1 LLAVVK
7 WTVTTQPLSFE
18 KMQDFEQLG
27 VFYLGSDYDLAQRT
41 RRPELVL
48 YDSRHLTTHALC
60 VGMTGSGKTG
70 LCIGLLEE
78 AAIDGV
84 PAIVIDPKGDI
95 ANLLL
100 SFPGAKPEDF
110 EAWIDVEE
118 AARQGMSPTDFAKK
132 VASDH
137 AAGLGAWGQDVAR
150 IKRFRDACEL
160 TIYTPGSSAGIEL
173 SLLRSFAAPDAA
185 VLEDAELFAGK
196 VEGAVSGL
204 LGLVGVEV
212 DALRSREHVLL
223 SQIFSQAWAAGKSL
237 DLAAIIGAIQTPPFE
252 RVGVIE
258 LETFYPKKD
267 RSGLAVAVNSLLASP
282 AAAGWARGEALD
294 VARLLRTAEGKPR
307 ISIISIA
314 HLSDAQRMFF
324 VTLLLDEMLGW
335 MRRQSGTSSLRALLY
350 MDEIFG
356 YFPPTAAPPSKRP
369 MLTLLKQA
377 RAFGLGI
384 VLATQNPID
393 LDYKGLSNC
402 GTWFLGRLQTE
413 RDKLR
418 VLEGLEGAALG
429 SGMAFDRNVMDR
441 VLSALG
447 SRVFL
452 MNDVREAGPRIFQ
465 TRQTLSYLRGPLSR
479 DQIKTLMDPRKAA
492 AAATAPATSG
502 VPKTLE
508 MAAAPAPTAALRPSA
523 PDGLPEL
530 FVPCIGPGP
539 ISYQPALGVTAKVHF
554 VDTKAG
560 VDSWESLTLL
570 VPLSEQTL
578 DLDLGAA
585 TEAPAGLLRDATHE
599 PLAGAAFLPLP
610 KRAPTQ
616 KQLTAWKKSLVT
628 HLYQHKK
635 LELMSCPALE
645 LTAATGETLGEFR
658 ARVDQAA
665 REARDAELQELR
677 TKYDPKFQQ
686 LKTKLDVIEAKLAE
700 QRAQASAKQIDT
712 AAVFGGA
719 LLGALIGRSAVSAS
733 TVRRGASVARS
744 VGRTKKEMGDVT
756 RVEEQRTALH
766 QKWAELQ
773 AEANAKLAAL
783 QQAGPAAALPVSTVQ
798 LAPRKTDTD
807 VGTLTLVWLP
817 LRRDASGN
825 PSYAFTAS

>member
-1 LLAVVK
+1 M
-7 WTVTTQPLSFE
+7 T
-18 KMQDFEQLG
+18 QDFEQLG
-27 VFYLGSDYDLAQRT
+27 AFYLGSRYDLAERQRAA
-41 RRPELVL
+41 ELVL

-100 SFPGAKPEDF
+100 TFPGTKPADF
-110 EAWIDVEE
+110 LPWVDAEE
-118 AARQGMSPTDFAKK
+118 AARQGLSPQDFATKMAAQH
-132 VASDH
+132 V
-137 AAGLGAWGQDVAR
+137 AGLADWGQDVTR
-150 IKRFRDACEL
+150 IQRFRDACDL
-160 TIYTPGSSAGIEL
+160 TIYTPGSSAGVEL
-173 SLLRSFAAPDAA
+173 SLLRSFDAPDAA

-196 VEGAVSGL
+196 VEGTVSGL
-204 LGLVGVEV
+204 LGLVGIEV

-223 SQIFSQAWAAGKSL
+223 SQILSQAWAAGKSL
-237 DLAAIIGAIQTPPFE
+237 DLAGIIGAIQNPPFD

-258 LETFYPKKD
+258 LEGFYPKKE
-267 RSGLAVAVNSLLASP
+267 RAALAVAVNALLASP

-307 ISIISIA
+307 ISILSIA

-324 VTLLLDEMLGW
+324 VTLLLDEVVAW

-356 YFPPTAAPPSKRP
+356 YFPPTATPPSKRP

-393 LDYKGLSNC
+393 LDYKGLANC

-429 SGMAFDRNVMDR
+429 ANQAFDRAQMDQ

-452 MNDVREAGPRIFQ
+452 MNDVREPGPVIFQ
-465 TRQTLSYLRGPLSR
+465 TRYTLSFLRGPLSR
-479 DQIKTLMDPRKAA
+479 DQIKTLMDPKKAQAPAA
-492 AAATAPATSG
+492 APG

-508 MAAAPAPTAALRPSA
+508 MEAVPAPGGGARPSA

-530 FVPCIGPGP
+530 FVPGSGDGPVA
-539 ISYQPALGVTAKVHF
+539 YQPAVGVTAKLHF
-554 VDTKAG
+554 VDAKAG
-560 VDSWESLTLL
+560 IDVWRNLAIL
-570 VPLSEQTL
+570 VPLAEQTL
-578 DLDLGAA
+578 DLDFA
-585 TEAPAGLLRDATHE
+585 TGSAVNPAVLASTVHE
-599 PLAGAAFLPLP
+599 PTPGATFLPLP
-610 KRAPTQ
+610 KRTPTQ
-616 KQLTAWKKSLVT
+616 KQITSWKKSFVT
-628 HLYQHKK
+628 HLYQNEK
-635 LELMSCPALE
+635 LELLSCPTLA
-645 LTAATGETLGEFR
+645 LTAEPNESRAAFR
-658 ARVDQAA
+658 ARVDQLA
-665 REARDAELQELR
+665 REERDAAVQALR
-677 TKYDPKFQQ
+677 EKYDPKFQQ
-686 LKTKLDVIEAKLAE
+686 LQTKLDAIQGKLE
-700 QRAQASAKQIDT
+700 QEQADVSAKRIDT
-712 AAVFGGA
+712 AAAFGGA
-719 LLGALIGRSAVSAS
+719 VLGALIGRSALSVG
-733 TVRRGASVARS
+733 TVRRGASVVRS
-744 VGRTKKEMGDVT
+744 AGRVKKEQGDVE
-756 RVEEQRTALH
+756 RAEAQQDALRE
-766 QKWAELQ
+766 KWAALQ
-773 AEANAKLAAL
+773 AEANAQLAAL
-783 QQAGPAAALPVSTVQ
+783 QAQGGPAHPISNTQ
-798 LAPRKTDTD
+798 LTPRKADTD

-817 LRRDASGN
+817 FRRDASGN
-825 PSYAFTAS
+825 PAYAFNWG

>member
-1 LLAVVK
+1 M
-7 WTVTTQPLSFE
+7 T
-18 KMQDFEQLG
+18 QDFEQLG
-27 VFYLGSDYDLAQRT
+27 AFYLGSHYDLAERK

-100 SFPGAKPEDF
+100 TFPGAKPEDF
-110 EAWIDVEE
+110 LPWVDVEE
-118 AARQGMSPTDFAKK
+118 AARQGLSPADFATKI
-132 VASDH
+132 AGQH
-137 AAGLGAWGQDVAR
+137 AAGLADWGQDVAR
-150 IKRFRDACEL
+150 IQRFRDACDL
-160 TIYTPGSSAGIEL
+160 TIYTPGSSAGVEL
-173 SLLRSFAAPDAA
+173 SLLRSFEAPDSA

-196 VEGAVSGL
+196 VEGTVSGL
-204 LGLVGVEV
+204 LGLVGIEV

-237 DLAAIIGAIQTPPFE
+237 DLAGIIGAIQNPPFE

-258 LETFYPKKD
+258 LEGFYPKKD
-267 RSGLAVAVNSLLASP
+267 RAALAIAVNALLASP

-294 VARLLRTAEGKPR
+294 VSRLLRTSEGKPR
-307 ISIISIA
+307 ISILSIA

-324 VTLLLDEMLGW
+324 VTLLLDEVLGW

-418 VLEGLEGAALG
+418 VLEGLEGALLG
-429 SGMAFDRNVMDR
+429 ANQAFDRGVMDQ

-452 MNDVREAGPRIFQ
+452 MNDVREPGPVIFQ
-465 TRQTLSYLRGPLSR
+465 TRSTLSFLRGPLSR
-479 DQIKTLMDPRKAA
+479 DQIKTLMDPKKALA
-492 AAATAPATSG
+492 KAPEAR

-508 MAAAPAPTAALRPSA
+508 MEAVPGLGGSARPSA
-523 PDGLPEL
+523 PEGLPEL
-530 FVPCIGPGP
+530 FVPSTGSGPVA
-539 ISYQPALGVTAKVHF
+539 YQPAVGLSAKLHF
-554 VDTKAG
+554 VGAKAG
-560 VDSWESLTLL
+560 VDSWRNLTLL
-570 VPLSEQTL
+570 VPLTEQTL
-578 DLDLGAA
+578 DLDFALGTAMSPGLLLGA
-585 TEAPAGLLRDATHE
+585 LHE
-599 PLAGAAFLPLP
+599 PTPGATFLPLP
-610 KRAPTQ
+610 KRTPSQ
-616 KQLTAWKKSLVT
+616 KQLTSWKKSFVSY
-628 HLYQHKK
+628 LYQSQK
-635 LELMSCPALE
+635 LELLTCPSLE
-645 LTAATGETLGEFR
+645 LTAEANESASAFQ
-658 ARVDQAA
+658 ARVDQRA
-665 REARDAELQELR
+665 REERDAAVQALR
-677 TKYDPKFQQ
+677 AKYDPKFQQ
-686 LKTKLDVIEAKLAE
+686 LQTKLDAIEGKLAAE
-700 QRAQASAKQIDT
+700 QADVSAKQVDT
-712 AAVFGGA
+712 AAAFGGA
-719 LLGALIGRSAVSAS
+719 ILGALIGRSAVSVG
-733 TVRRGASVARS
+733 TVRRGAAVVRS
-744 VGRTKKEMGDVT
+744 AGRISKEKGDVE
-756 RVEEQRTALH
+756 RAQAQRELLRE
-766 QKWAELQ
+766 KWAVLQ
-773 AEANAKLAAL
+773 AEANAQLAAL
-783 QQAGPAAALPVSTVQ
+783 QAEAPGPTREITRAELS
-798 LAPRKTDTD
+798 PRKSDTD

-817 LRRDASGN
+817 FRRDAAGN
-825 PSYAFTAS
+825 PSYAFTSA

>member
-1 LLAVVK
+1 
-7 WTVTTQPLSFE
+7 
-18 KMQDFEQLG
+18 MQDFEQLG
-27 VFYLGSDYDLAQRT
+27 VFYLGSGYDLGERK
-41 RRPELVL
+41 RRPELLL

-110 EAWIDVEE
+110 LPWIDVEE
-118 AARQGMSPTDFAKK
+118 AARQGLSPTDFAAK
-132 VASDH
+132 VARDH
-137 AAGLGAWGQDVAR
+137 AAGLRDWGQDVAR
-150 IKRFRDACEL
+150 IQRFRDACDL
-160 TIYTPGSSAGIEL
+160 TIYTPGSAAGVEL
-173 SLLRSFAAPDAA
+173 SLLRSFVAPEAA

-204 LGLVGVEV
+204 LGLVGVEA
-212 DALRSREHVLL
+212 DALRGREHLLL

-237 DLAAIIGAIQTPPFE
+237 DLAGIIAAIQAPSFD

-258 LETFYPKKD
+258 LETFYPKKE
-267 RSGLAVAVNSLLASP
+267 RAELAVAVNSLLASP

-307 ISIISIA
+307 ISILSIA

-324 VTLLLDEMLGW
+324 VTLLLDEVLGW

-377 RAFGLGI
+377 RAFGLGV

-418 VLEGLEGAALG
+418 VLDGLEGAALG
-429 SGMAFDRNVMDR
+429 ANQAFDRGAMDQ

-452 MNDVREAGPRIFQ
+452 MNDVREAGPVIFQ

-479 DQIKTLMDPRKAA
+479 DQIKTLMDPKKAA
-492 AAATAPATSG
+492 PPPGS

-508 MAAAPAPTAALRPSA
+508 MAAVPATQAPLRPSA
-523 PDGLPEL
+523 PEGLPEL
-530 FVPCIGPGP
+530 FVVANGAGP
-539 ISYQPALGVTAKVHF
+539 ISYQPAVGVTVKLHF
-554 VDTKAG
+554 VDVKAK
-560 VDSWESLTLL
+560 VDAWRSFALL
-570 VPLSEQTL
+570 VPLQEQTL
-578 DLDLGAA
+578 DLDFSGV
-585 TEAPAGLLRDATHE
+585 TEVDPGLLQRATHE
-599 PLAGAAFLPLP
+599 PLAGATFLPLP
-610 KRAPTQ
+610 KRTPTE
-616 KQLTAWKKSLVT
+616 KQLAGWRKSFAT
-628 HLYQHKK
+628 HLYQHQK
-635 LELMSCPALE
+635 LELSSCPALG
-645 LTAATGETLGEFR
+645 LIAAPDESALEFR
-658 ARVDQAA
+658 ARVDQRA
-665 REARDAELQELR
+665 RESRDEEVQALR
-677 TKYDPKFQQ
+677 AKYDPKFEQ
-686 LKTKLDVIEAKLAE
+686 LQNKLSTIDSKLAE
-700 QRAQASAKQIDT
+700 QRAQASAQGIDT
-712 AAVFGGA
+712 AAAVGGA
-719 LLGALIGRSAVSAS
+719 LLGAIMGRSVVSAS
-733 TVRRGASVARS
+733 NVRRGASAVRS
-744 VGRTKKEMGDVT
+744 AGRAKKEIGDVT
-756 RVEEQRTALH
+756 RLEEQRAALH

-783 QQAGPAAALPVSTVQ
+783 HASLAVAPAIKSAQVS
-798 LAPRKTDTD
+798 PRKADTD
-807 VGTLTLVWLP
+807 LGILTLVWLP
-817 LRRDASGN
+817 FRRDAAGD
-825 PSYAFTAS
+825 PSYAFTLT

>member
-1 LLAVVK
+1 MP
-7 WTVTTQPLSFE
+7 TR
-18 KMQDFEQLG
+18 DFEQLG
-27 VFYLGSDYDLAQRT
+27 VFYLGSGYDLETRQ

-95 ANLLL
+95 SNLLL
-100 SFPGAKPEDF
+100 SFPDAKPDDF
-110 EAWIDVEE
+110 LPWIDAEE
-118 AARQGMSPTDFAKK
+118 AARRGMTPGDFAKK

-150 IKRFRDACEL
+150 IERFRDACDL
-160 TIYTPGSSAGIEL
+160 TIYTPGSAAGVEL

-204 LGLVGVEV
+204 LGLVGVEA
-212 DALRSREHVLL
+212 DALRAREHLLL
-223 SQIFSQAWAAGKSL
+223 SQILSQAWSAGKSL
-237 DLAAIIGAIQTPPFE
+237 DLAGIIAAIQTPPFE

-258 LETFYPKKD
+258 LETFYPKKE
-267 RSGLAVAVNSLLASP
+267 RNELAVAVNSLLASP

-324 VTLLLDEMLGW
+324 VTLLLDEVLTW

-393 LDYKGLSNC
+393 LDYKGLANC

-429 SGMAFDRNVMDR
+429 ASQAFDRAVMDQ

-452 MNDVREAGPRIFQ
+452 MNDVREAGPIIFQ

-479 DQIKTLMDPRKAA
+479 DQIKTLMDPKKAA
-492 AAATAPATSG
+492 APGPGG
-502 VPKTLE
+502 VAKTVE
-508 MAAAPAPTAALRPSA
+508 MAAMPAASAVARPSA
-523 PDGLPEL
+523 PEGLPEL
-530 FVPCIGPGP
+530 FVQASGSGPLT
-539 ISYQPALGVTAKVHF
+539 YQPAIGVTAKLHF
-554 VDTKAG
+554 VDAKAG
-560 VDSWESLTLL
+560 VDAWRSLAVV
-570 VPLSEQTL
+570 VPLTEQTL
-578 DLDLGAA
+578 DLDFAGATA
-585 TEAPAGLLRDATHE
+585 IEPELLRDASHE
-599 PLAGAAFLPLP
+599 PAAGAAFLPLP
-610 KRAPTQ
+610 KRAPSQ
-616 KQLTAWKKSLVT
+616 KQLTTWKKSLAT
-628 HLYQHKK
+628 HLYQNEKLALLSCPE
-635 LELMSCPALE
+635 LELLAKPNESLA
-645 LTAATGETLGEFR
+645 EFR

-665 REARDAELQELR
+665 RESRDAEL
-677 TKYDPKFQQ
+677 
-686 LKTKLDVIEAKLAE
+686 
-700 QRAQASAKQIDT
+700 S
-712 AAVFGGA
+712 
-719 LLGALIGRSAVSAS
+719 
-733 TVRRGASVARS
+733 
-744 VGRTKKEMGDVT
+744 
-756 RVEEQRTALH
+756 
-766 QKWAELQ
+766 
-773 AEANAKLAAL
+773 
-783 QQAGPAAALPVSTVQ
+783 
-798 LAPRKTDTD
+798 
-807 VGTLTLVWLP
+807 
-817 LRRDASGN
+817 
-825 PSYAFTAS
+825 

>member
-1 LLAVVK
+1 
-7 WTVTTQPLSFE
+7 
-18 KMQDFEQLG
+18 MQDYEQLG
-27 VFYLGSDYDLAQRT
+27 AFYLGSGYDLAERK

-78 AAIDGV
+78 AAIDGI
-84 PAIVIDPKGDI
+84 PAIIIDPKGDI

-100 SFPGAKPEDF
+100 TFPGAKPQDF
-110 EAWIDVEE
+110 LPWVDVEE
-118 AARQGMSPTDFAKK
+118 AARQGLSPQLYAEK
-132 VASDH
+132 VAAQH
-137 AAGLGAWGQDVAR
+137 VAGLAEWGQDVAR
-150 IKRFRDACEL
+150 IQRFRDACDL
-160 TIYTPGSSAGIEL
+160 TIYTPGSSAGVEL
-173 SLLRSFAAPDAA
+173 SLLRSFEPPDAA

-196 VEGAVSGL
+196 VEGTVSGL
-204 LGLVGVEV
+204 LGLVGIAV
-212 DALRSREHVLL
+212 DALRSREHLLL
-223 SQIFSQAWAAGKSL
+223 SQILSHAWAAGRGM
-237 DLAAIIGAIQTPPFE
+237 DLAGIIAAIQAPPFE

-267 RSGLAVAVNSLLASP
+267 RSDLAVAVNALLASP

-307 ISIISIA
+307 VSIISIA

-324 VTLLLDEMLGW
+324 VTLLLDEMLAW

-429 SGMAFDRNVMDR
+429 ANQAFDRAAMND

-452 MNDVREAGPRIFQ
+452 MNDVREAGPVIFQ
-465 TRQTLSYLRGPLSR
+465 TRYTLSFLRGPLSR
-479 DQIKTLMDPRKAA
+479 DQIKTLMEPKKAA
-492 AAATAPATSG
+492 LAAPAANASG
-502 VPKTLE
+502 VVAKTLE
-508 MAAAPAPTAALRPSA
+508 MTAVDSAAAGGAQARPSA
-523 PDGLPEL
+523 PEGLPEL
-530 FVPCIGPGP
+530 FVAADGDGVVT
-539 ISYQPALGVTAKVHF
+539 YQPTVGVVAKLHF
-554 VDTKAG
+554 VDAKAG
-560 VDSWESLTLL
+560 VDVWRNFAFLI
-570 VPLSEQTL
+570 PLGEQTL
-578 DLDLGAA
+578 DLDFAAGTSARSELLLAGA
-585 TEAPAGLLRDATHE
+585 HE
-599 PLAGAAFLPLP
+599 PRAGAAFLALP
-610 KRAPTQ
+610 KRSPSP
-616 KQLTAWKKSLVT
+616 KQLTGWKKSLVT
-628 HLYQHKK
+628 HLYQQQK
-635 LELMSCPALE
+635 LELLACPALKLRSQPDE
-645 LTAATGETLGEFR
+645 SSAAFR
-658 ARVDQAA
+658 ARVDQQA
-665 REARDAELQELR
+665 REERDAAVQALR
-677 TKYDPKFQQ
+677 AKYDPKFQQ
-686 LKTKLDVIEAKLAE
+686 LQGKLDAIEGKLAE
-700 QRAQASAKQIDT
+700 ERAQATAKQVDT
-712 AAVFGGA
+712 AAAFGGA
-719 LLGALIGRSAVSAS
+719 LLGALMGRSAISA
-733 TVRRGASVARS
+733 TNVRRGASAVRS
-744 VGRTKKEMGDVT
+744 AGRAKKEIGDVA
-756 RVEEQRTALH
+756 RVEEQRAALH
-766 QKWAELQ
+766 EKWAALQ

-783 QQAGPAAALPVSTVQ
+783 QAKAPGTSLEIIATAIAA
-798 LAPRKTDTD
+798 RKADTD

-817 LRRDASGN
+817 FRRDAAGN
-825 PSYAFTAS
+825 PSYAFSLV